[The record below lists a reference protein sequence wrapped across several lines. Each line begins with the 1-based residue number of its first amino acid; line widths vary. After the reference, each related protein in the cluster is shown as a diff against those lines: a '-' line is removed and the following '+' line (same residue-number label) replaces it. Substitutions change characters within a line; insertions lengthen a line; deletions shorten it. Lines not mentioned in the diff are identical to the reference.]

1 MSSLILPL
9 TGAEPALLETLA
21 ACVPAVAEGFVR
33 EAIVV
38 TRERSSDLD
47 GVIDAAGCQLVEA
60 QGDAW
65 SLLRAGAQ
73 NARSHWLLVLTPGLV
88 PLSGWMPQIGDFLM
102 ENDPALIGLAQLN
115 HKGPWIERLLA
126 QGRDR
131 LRGVS
136 QSRLPYGCLIHK
148 SGLDAPERLFRR
160 TLDWRLADRRSR

>member
-9 TGAEPALLETLA
+9 TGPEPALLETLA

-38 TRERSSDLD
+38 AHERSPDLD
-47 GVIDAAGCQLVEA
+47 GVIDAAGCLLVEA

-73 NARSHWLLVLTPGLV
+73 KARSPWLLVLTPGLV
-88 PLSGWMPQIGDFLM
+88 PLSGWMAEIGDFLI
-102 ENDPALIGLAQLN
+102 ENDPSQIALAQLN

-126 QGRDR
+126 QGRDS

-136 QSRLPYGCLIHK
+136 QNRLPSGCLIHK
-148 SGLDAPERLFRR
+148 SGIDAPERLVRR
-160 TLDWRLADRRSR
+160 KLDWRLADRRLG